1 MSKRQNFRWR
11 YQPRNKMDVLMLDY
25 ITNNEFRST
34 KEMILLALRAFW
46 LPLAVGRSPSL
57 DEESKK
63 RIVTEACTTLFNQ
76 INQIYA
82 AAGFVLPNHLSWGNQ
97 GEFVKQ
103 SSPEQS
109 KNKSTRNLHSIEDQK
124 EAVGQFDYDIDSF
137 SSW

>member
-1 MSKRQNFRWR
+1 
-11 YQPRNKMDVLMLDY
+11 MLDY
-25 ITNNEFRST
+25 FTKSEVRST
-34 KEMILLALRAFW
+34 TEMMLLALRAFW
-46 LPLAVGRSPSL
+46 LPLAVVRSPSL
-57 DEESKK
+57 DEVTKQ

-82 AAGFVLPNHLSWGNQ
+82 AAGFVIPNHLNCNQ

-109 KNKSTRNLHSIEDQK
+109 KNKSTRNLYSIEDQK
-124 EAVGQFDYDIDSF
+124 EAVGEFDYDIDSF